1 VSAPGR
7 RYWLGL
13 GSNLGDSVVLL
24 RQAVVLLR
32 ASPLEVEAVSSAYD
46 TAPRDLLD
54 QPAFVNAAARVRADL
69 APLEVLDLVKAI
81 ERRLGRRAG
90 GVRFGPRPVDCDLLL
105 WDGGV
110 FRDRRLELP
119 HPRLRERR
127 FALVPL
133 LELDPGA
140 ALPDGTP
147 LRTLETALD
156 RLEQRVDRLD
166 GVALD
171 PA

>member
-1 VSAPGR
+1 MSAPGR

-13 GSNLGDSVVLL
+13 GSNLGDSVGLL
-24 RQAVVLLR
+24 REAVVLLR
-32 ASPLEVEAVSSAYD
+32 ASSLTVEAVSSAYE

-54 QPAFVNAAARVRADL
+54 QPSFVNAAARVRTDL
-69 APLEVLDLVKAI
+69 APIDVLDLVKAI
-81 ERRLGRRAG
+81 ERGLGRRAG

-110 FRDRRLELP
+110 FRDERLELP

-147 LRTLETALD
+147 LRTLEAALD
-156 RLEQRVDRLD
+156 PLEQRVERLD
-166 GVALD
+166 RVALD